1 MKYEFEVL
9 GEIVGK
15 ERPRVNMY
23 TCRVYTPNKTKD
35 YEFLVQQ
42 YFRMKYPKYET
53 LKGRISINIIAYLKI
68 PKSTSK
74 TKIQEMLENKISPT
88 KKPDVDN
95 IAKSILDAMNGLVF
109 EDDNQVSKISV
120 EKRFALEEKAVIEV
134 EEY

>member
-1 MKYEFEVL
+1 MKYQFEVP
-9 GEIVGK
+9 GKIVGK

-23 TCRVYTPNKTKD
+23 TGRVYTPGKTKD
-35 YEFLVQQ
+35 YEFLIQQ
-42 YFRMKYPKYET
+42 YFKMKYQRYEM
-53 LKGRISINIIAYLKI
+53 LEGRLSINIIAYLKI

-74 TKIQEMLENKISPT
+74 AKVEEMLENKISPT

-95 IAKSILDAMNGLVF
+95 IAKSILDAMNNFVF
-109 EDDNQVSKISV
+109 KDDNQVSKISV

>member
-1 MKYEFEVL
+1 MKYQFEVP

-23 TCRVYTPNKTKD
+23 TGRVYTPGKTKD

-42 YFRMKYPKYET
+42 YFKMKYPRHEM
-53 LKGRISINIIAYLKI
+53 LEGRLSINIIAYLKI

-74 TKIQEMLENKISPT
+74 AKVEEMLENKISPT

-95 IAKSILDAMNGLVF
+95 IAKSILDAMNNFVF
-109 EDDNQVSKISV
+109 KDDNQVSKISV

>member
-15 ERPRVNMY
+15 ERARVNMY

>member
-1 MKYEFEVL
+1 MKYQFEVP

-23 TCRVYTPNKTKD
+23 TGRVYTPGKTKD
-35 YEFLVQQ
+35 YEFLIQQ
-42 YFRMKYPKYET
+42 YFKIKYPRHDMIN
-53 LKGRISINIIAYLKI
+53 GRVAVEITAYMKI

-74 TKIQEMLENKISPT
+74 NLIDDMLAGNISPT

-95 IAKSILDAMNGLVF
+95 IAKSILDAMNQYVF
-109 EDDNQVSKISV
+109 KDDNQVSKVTV
-120 EKRFALEEKAVIEV
+120 EKKYGEIEKVHIKV

>member
-1 MKYEFEVL
+1 MKYQFEVP

-23 TCRVYTPNKTKD
+23 TGRVYTPGKTKD
-35 YEFLVQQ
+35 YELLVQQ
-42 YFRMKYPKYET
+42 YFKMKYPRYEM
-53 LKGRISINIIAYLKI
+53 LEGRLSINIIAYLKI

-74 TKIQEMLENKISPT
+74 AKVEEMLENKISPT

-95 IAKSILDAMNGLVF
+95 IAKSILDAMNNFVF
-109 EDDNQVSKISV
+109 KDDNQVSKISV